1 MEMMGKSKIMLKIC
15 LVKIHHS
22 STEAISLLPKDKEAH
37 NLDKVESAEAKL
49 LGQEVTFPALVQTLL
64 MEGG

>member
-1 MEMMGKSKIMLKIC
+1 MEMMGKSKTMWKIC

-22 STEAISLLPKDKEAH
+22 STEATNLLPKDKEDH

-49 LGQEVTFPALVQTLL
+49 LGQEVTFLALVQTLL